1 VSKKTIK
8 RILEYIWIIV
18 VLLVGYKYLQEKSLW
33 VLFLITF
40 LLAGLGTLFINFLFE
55 SIEAWKKKR
64 EEQK

>member
-1 VSKKTIK
+1 MSKKTIK

-40 LLAGLGTLFINFLFE
+40 ILAGLGALFINFFFE
-55 SIEAWKKKR
+55 SIETWKKRK

>member
-1 VSKKTIK
+1 MSKKTIK